1 MGEHKHYKESGKFS
15 PVGAVLMVLATA
27 VCGGLIFWLYLLF
40 EGWCTIIY
48 LNVIAAI
55 AVSCALGFVGG
66 KIVRAFKMRNTVVA
80 VACAVVGFL
89 LASYFKWALYDYND
103 LKKYGYELMG
113 EYTAYDYY
121 DELNMLFDE
130 NTDGFGDYYDFYHQ
144 TKAYD
149 LFSNDSTGDFSD
161 KDIATMQKKSVWQF
175 FELDKLLGKDKK
187 SAQKSLEKSYTMNAY
202 DYTYDYR
209 DYDKTGLFAII
220 AHPSDLWNDIKSI
233 NKEGRWSYKSSH
245 SSRDNGSLVNGTIL
259 WIVWGSEFILLL
271 AFLVG
276 GVRLKSKEPFIESE
290 DDWAEYK
297 NLKGAYKFMV
307 PEDIKSFK
315 VSMEQSPYTLFDYQ
329 TAVTQFLPTYMV
341 IDCYVSK
348 SGNENYLTVYQQT
361 INPKNKNPDTKVLV
375 KNLFVDGDFM
385 NRLYSLANFAPQM
398 QDVQQTLQ

>member
-27 VCGGLIFWLYLLF
+27 VCGGLLFWLYLLF
-40 EGWCTIIY
+40 EGGCTIIY

-89 LASYFKWALYDYND
+89 FASYFKWALYDYND
-103 LKKYGYELMG
+103 LKKYGYELMS

-149 LFSNDSTGDFSD
+149 LFSNDSTGDFAD

-209 DYDKTGLFAII
+209 DYDKTGLFDII

-233 NKEGRWSYKSSH
+233 NKEGRWSYNS
-245 SSRDNGSLVNGTIL
+245 
-259 WIVWGSEFILLL
+259 
-271 AFLVG
+271 
-276 GVRLKSKEPFIESE
+276 
-290 DDWAEYK
+290 
-297 NLKGAYKFMV
+297 
-307 PEDIKSFK
+307 
-315 VSMEQSPYTLFDYQ
+315 
-329 TAVTQFLPTYMV
+329 
-341 IDCYVSK
+341 
-348 SGNENYLTVYQQT
+348 
-361 INPKNKNPDTKVLV
+361 
-375 KNLFVDGDFM
+375 
-385 NRLYSLANFAPQM
+385 
-398 QDVQQTLQ
+398 

>member
-27 VCGGLIFWLYLLF
+27 VCGGLLFWLYLLF

-89 LASYFKWALYDYND
+89 FASYFKWALYDYND
-103 LKKYGYELMG
+103 LKKYGYELMS

-149 LFSNDSTGDFSD
+149 LFSNDSTGDFTD
-161 KDIATMQKKSVWQF
+161 EDIATMQKKSVWQF

-202 DYTYDYR
+202 DYTYDFR
-209 DYDKTGLFAII
+209 KYDKTGLFDII

-276 GVRLKSKEPFIESE
+276 GVRIKSKEPFIESE

-297 NLKGAYKFMV
+297 NLKDAYKFMV

-341 IDCYVSK
+341 IDC
-348 SGNENYLTVYQQT
+348 
-361 INPKNKNPDTKVLV
+361 
-375 KNLFVDGDFM
+375 
-385 NRLYSLANFAPQM
+385 
-398 QDVQQTLQ
+398 

>member
-27 VCGGLIFWLYLLF
+27 VCGGLLFWLYLLF

-89 LASYFKWALYDYND
+89 FASYFKWALYDYND

-149 LFSNDSTGDFSD
+149 LFSND
-161 KDIATMQKKSVWQF
+161 
-175 FELDKLLGKDKK
+175 
-187 SAQKSLEKSYTMNAY
+187 
-202 DYTYDYR
+202 
-209 DYDKTGLFAII
+209 
-220 AHPSDLWNDIKSI
+220 
-233 NKEGRWSYKSSH
+233 
-245 SSRDNGSLVNGTIL
+245 
-259 WIVWGSEFILLL
+259 
-271 AFLVG
+271 
-276 GVRLKSKEPFIESE
+276 
-290 DDWAEYK
+290 
-297 NLKGAYKFMV
+297 
-307 PEDIKSFK
+307 
-315 VSMEQSPYTLFDYQ
+315 
-329 TAVTQFLPTYMV
+329 
-341 IDCYVSK
+341 
-348 SGNENYLTVYQQT
+348 
-361 INPKNKNPDTKVLV
+361 
-375 KNLFVDGDFM
+375 
-385 NRLYSLANFAPQM
+385 
-398 QDVQQTLQ
+398 

>member
-1 MGEHKHYKESGKFS
+1 
-15 PVGAVLMVLATA
+15 
-27 VCGGLIFWLYLLF
+27 
-40 EGWCTIIY
+40 
-48 LNVIAAI
+48 
-55 AVSCALGFVGG
+55 
-66 KIVRAFKMRNTVVA
+66 
-80 VACAVVGFL
+80 
-89 LASYFKWALYDYND
+89 
-103 LKKYGYELMG
+103 
-113 EYTAYDYY
+113 
-121 DELNMLFDE
+121 
-130 NTDGFGDYYDFYHQ
+130 
-144 TKAYD
+144 
-149 LFSNDSTGDFSD
+149 
-161 KDIATMQKKSVWQF
+161 
-175 FELDKLLGKDKK
+175 
-187 SAQKSLEKSYTMNAY
+187 MNAY

-209 DYDKTGLFAII
+209 DYDKTGLFDII

-276 GVRLKSKEPFIESE
+276 GVRIKSKDPFIESE

-315 VSMEQSPYTLFDYQ
+315 TSMEQSPYTLFDYQ

-375 KNLFVDGDFM
+375 NKLFVDGDFM

-398 QDVQQTLQ
+398 QDVQQTPQ